1 MARAAESPLGH
12 QWRAFLAGGTL
23 SLTRLLTGFVR
34 VKYVALVLG
43 TAGVGFLSQATQ
55 LQLLGISL
63 GSLSIAVGI
72 INRMGAIGA
81 NQRERESRLLSTAF
95 TMQFTVS
102 LVMLGA
108 ALIWSR
114 ALTDAVFGSE
124 ALAASPMSPRDVL
137 VVICSVPLAVLASG
151 YLEAVFFGAG
161 RYDLYVRAS
170 IWATVLGFFATVTII
185 AVWRLPGAFWS
196 IFASSALLVTPFL
209 IYVRRVRPFSH
220 LFRFGFDR
228 SEANALFRFSVVVLI
243 SGALVP
249 FARLWVQRAVIGN
262 FGVDANGIL
271 QVPFAVTAYYTP
283 FLTNA
288 LWGRMHPTVTRVGA
302 TREGRRELTAAVR
315 LTVTMAAAAIV
326 TILFLKDLLVPLA
339 YSRAFAP
346 AAHLLPA
353 QLLGDYFYF
362 VALPFTIYAL
372 GLSRLRVYLAANLG
386 YSIVAAATSFL
397 LLRSIGLVGVPIGYG
412 LSAACGALV
421 AMAWLIWHRD
431 EDMPLTVGFIAGGF
445 AVVAVQSALAWR
457 GSHPVLQGIICVT
470 VDAAA
475 LLWLWKA
482 RGSGDEHEPSA
493 GGNSSEGAPVAERAP
508 HEALVPP
515 GHEGL
520 RRPG

>member
-1 MARAAESPLGH
+1 MARAESPLGH
-12 QWRAFLAGGTL
+12 QWRAFLAGGAL

-72 INRMGAIGA
+72 INRMGAIGPDKPEQEA
-81 NQRERESRLLSTAF
+81 RLLATAF
-95 TMQFTVS
+95 TAQLTVS
-102 LVMLGA
+102 MLMLGA
-108 ALIWSR
+108 ALIWSGP
-114 ALTDAVFGSE
+114 LTDAVFGPE
-124 ALAASPMSPRDVL
+124 ALAASPISTREVL
-137 VVICSVPLAVLASG
+137 IVICSVPLAVLASG
-151 YLEAVFFGAG
+151 YLEAVFFGSG
-161 RYDLYVRAS
+161 RYDLYVRS
-170 IWATVLGFFATVTII
+170 SMWATILGFFSTVTII

-196 IFASSALLVTPFL
+196 IFVSSALLVTPFL
-209 IYVRRVRPFSH
+209 LYVRRLRPYSH
-220 LFRFGFDR
+220 LLRLGFDA
-228 SEANALFRFSVVVLI
+228 SEANALFRFSVVILI
-243 SGALVP
+243 SGSLVP
-249 FARLWVQRAVIGN
+249 FARLWVQRAVIGY

-271 QVPFAVTAYYTP
+271 QVPFAVNAYYTP

-302 TREGRRELTAAVR
+302 TPEGRRELTAAVR
-315 LTVTMAAAAIV
+315 LTVAMAAAAIV

-362 VALPFTIYAL
+362 VALPFTVYAL

-386 YSIVAAATSFL
+386 YSVFAVVISFV

-421 AMAWLIWHRD
+421 ALGWLIWNRD
-431 EDMPLTVGFIAGGF
+431 ADMPMTLGFILGGF
-445 AVVAVQSALAWR
+445 VIVAAQSALAWR
-457 GSHPVLQGIICVT
+457 GSQPVWQGIICVAT
-470 VDAAA
+470 DVAV

-482 RGSGDEHEPSA
+482 RGSSPE
-493 GGNSSEGAPVAERAP
+493 
-508 HEALVPP
+508 
-515 GHEGL
+515 
-520 RRPG
+520 